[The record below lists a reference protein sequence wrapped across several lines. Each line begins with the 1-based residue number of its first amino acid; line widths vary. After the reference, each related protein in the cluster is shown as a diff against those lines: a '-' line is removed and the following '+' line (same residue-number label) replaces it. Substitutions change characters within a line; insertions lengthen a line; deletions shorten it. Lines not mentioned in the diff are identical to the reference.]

1 MALAHKF
8 DEAKVKRDKDGQFA
22 KKAFT
27 GGPSWL
33 KSIKGKQP
41 PKSFKFY
48 KPGYSPKAKGSITG
62 VNASSDG
69 KTLWGMKKAGAF
81 DNDYEFW
88 LAAGKLAAAYKKNH
102 GSNAATPHSIVNM
115 AFHHEMEET
124 GKPPAIGKYSGP
136 EFGAPKG
143 GKSAAELNTDE
154 KHTYAKTSGGL
165 QVKSKYLAPGDLV
178 PTGKKMAGVNGAL
191 VYKDSKDQEWLVKFP
206 GGSKGSSKAYSNSLF
221 LVDLDV
227 ATSRIQSKAGLP
239 VPSIHAKTVDGKTAS
254 VHKMYSRV
262 QDAFPTHSPN
272 LKTMDEADIR
282 EIQKNMVLDWL
293 LSNHDPHTGNF
304 LKTDKG
310 IIGIDKGQSFKY
322 FGKDKL
328 TTSFGSDLNPPL
340 APNKPVYSTLMQ
352 QHQNGQGELFDFNG
366 DPEISKTITRLMAIP
381 DDDYRELL
389 RPYAEKG
396 KKAGL
401 LNYPGK
407 TYGDSDEEAVSK
419 FLEAAVAR
427 KNNLSKDF
435 AQLNSQLNSKTHDSI
450 AYPDKS
456 APLSQQP
463 SPYVQTLKSN
473 FESGVMSK
481 SAFLN
486 AVDDAKTQTFISV
499 DEASYLKGLAA
510 ASAAPAAPKKLKLED
525 ELAKDMSAVE
535 VGDYLKYK
543 GGTSVEVVGVSPHS
557 VSLANGQL
565 IGATDFDMGSIDWG
579 AKPAPK
585 DDIGKGYAVVQDGN
599 TLKWKIKKPT
609 GEFSKN
615 KNGDEK
621 TWDSK
626 EEALASSTAAK
637 YKAQAAQQEQYAAQQ
652 LQSQLAGAVSE
663 ATSAPDIPDPSQ
675 STATGMKMASN
686 LSMDE
691 AKQYI
696 SLKQKIMSG
705 QHTSDEYVAF
715 KTLKSKVLAGKKA
728 EGAAQI
734 EDDFDGGF
742 AAVAPAPAAPKKA
755 KGGFKE
761 TPKFK
766 LKGGAPPEIS
776 QAKGPN
782 VVSLGEQ
789 LWAMK
794 KAGQI
799 QDDYQM
805 WNAANKLSNADKK
818 AALAKNPNAV
828 VGVDYSSKN
837 AIRNVAMRLEFDE
850 TGDVAWNTL
859 EELTSSEVG
868 QTFAEI
874 KKSLSLQDH
883 VPVKKASSNHFFSP
897 HFNNFDGEFD
907 SAKAVGS
914 YQNPHSFKYGDTQ
927 AVNAYGYTY
936 TDHNNWDQQQKSAWY
951 SFSGSGSSIINTFF
965 RTGDVGMYGNFEYTK
980 GQAKNIVDAFKSKNV
995 KPLDDWTTV
1004 VRGTSGGW
1012 ELGIGADVVSFEDM
1026 KAMEGKVVRNKC
1038 PVSSSLRDKP
1048 PWGSYRITYK
1058 LPPGF
1063 PMLALLGKSAHPGEQ
1078 EVLLPPGMAY
1088 RIKQVKKGNGH
1099 YQHEVLVEV
1108 VDVKLP
1114 EIA

>member
-33 KSIKGKQP
+33 KAIKGKQP

-69 KTLWGMKKAGAF
+69 KTLWEMKKAGAF

-124 GKPPAIGKYSGP
+124 KKPPVIGSYAK
-136 EFGAPKG
+136 EMGAPTG
-143 GKSAAELNTDE
+143 GKSNFELGVDE

-178 PTGKKMAGVNGAL
+178 PTGKKMSGVNGAL
-191 VYKDSKDQEWLVKFP
+191 VYKDAKGQEWLVKFP
-206 GGSKGSSKAYSNSLF
+206 GGSKGTSQAYSNSLF

-239 VPSIHAKTVDGKTAS
+239 VPSINAKMVDGKMAS
-254 VHKMYSRV
+254 VHKMYSGV
-262 QDAFPTHSPN
+262 SDAFPSHNPKLS
-272 LKTMDEADIR
+272 LMDDADIV
-282 EIQKNMVLDWL
+282 EIQKNMVLDWV
-293 LSNHDPHTGNF
+293 LSNHDPHSGNF
-304 LKTDKG
+304 LKTRKG

-328 TTSFGSDLNPPL
+328 TINYGSDLNPPL
-340 APNKPVYSTLMQ
+340 APNKPVYSTLMKQ
-352 QHQNGQGELFDFNG
+352 AQEGKGDMDFNH
-366 DPEISKTITRLMAIP
+366 PEVQKTIQRIQAIP
-381 DDDYRELL
+381 DDEYKALL
-389 RPYAEKG
+389 RPYAEKAR
-396 KKAGL
+396 KQGL

-407 TYGDSDEEAVSK
+407 SYGDTDEEAVAK
-419 FLEAAVAR
+419 FLQAAVDR
-427 KNNLSKDF
+427 KNNLGKDF
-435 AQLNSQLNSKTHDSI
+435 DALNKVINPPKAAEPSGPATPKVSDLKEGDIVELHDGSLGTIKQVVTWGDTPNLDYAVGHDSDGKTFKVK
-450 AYPDKS
+450 PFNMENGTVKKVDKTSIPAPS
-456 APLSQQP
+456 AP
-463 SPYVQTLKSN
+463 
-473 FESGVMSK
+473 E
-481 SAFLN
+481 
-486 AVDDAKTQTFISV
+486 
-499 DEASYLKGLAA
+499 
-510 ASAAPAAPKKLKLED
+510 APKKLKLED

-565 IGATDFDMGSIDWG
+565 IGATDFDMGFIDWG
-579 AKPAPK
+579 AKPPPK

-663 ATSAPDIPDPSQ
+663 ATSAPDNDPNTQ
-675 STATGMKMASN
+675 LKGA
-686 LSMDE
+686 E
-691 AKQYI
+691 ALEYTQ
-696 SLKQKIMSG
+696 LKQKIMSG
-705 QHTSDEYVAF
+705 QHTPDDYAKF
-715 KTLKSKVLAGKKA
+715 KTLKSKLLNSKKA
-728 EGAAQI
+728 EGAAQV

-742 AAVAPAPAAPKKA
+742 VATAPAPAAPKKA

-782 VVSLGEQ
+782 AVTLGEQ

-799 QDDYQM
+799 TDDYQM

-850 TGDVAWNTL
+850 TGDVAWSSA

-868 QTFAEI
+868 QTVAEI
-874 KKSLSLQDH
+874 KKSLTLQDH
-883 VPVKKASSNHFFSP
+883 VPVKPASASHHFSP
-897 HFNNFDGEFD
+897 HFSGFGTEYD
-907 SAKAVGS
+907 SSKPVGS
-914 YQNPHSFKYGDTQ
+914 YQNPHSFKHGDTQ
-927 AVNAYGYTY
+927 AVNAYGYKY
-936 TDHNNWDQQQKSAWY
+936 TDHNNWDQGQKSAWY
-951 SFSGSGSSIINTFF
+951 SFSGSGSGSINTFF
-965 RTGDVGMYGNFEYTK
+965 RTGDVGMYGNIEHTK
-980 GQAKNIVDAFKSKNV
+980 KQAKNIVDAFKSKNV

-1038 PVSSSLRDKP
+1038 PVSSSLRDRP

-1088 RIKQVKKGNGH
+1088 RIKQVNKGTGG